1 MKMYLDNIGC
11 FIRNAAFYA
20 ITLAVMSGCSS
31 WNTMQSA
38 ASIQGAKAA
47 DEELE
52 TAEWGV
58 CMAPTVGAWQRR
70 YGGNPVKAEGWAK
83 LCSKQAIIPA
93 PAP

>member
-1 MKMYLDNIGC
+1 MKTIVVMLLMLFVAGC
-11 FIRNAAFYA
+11 AN
-20 ITLAVMSGCSS
+20 
-31 WNTMQSA
+31 WNTLQSA

-70 YGGNPVKAEGWAK
+70 YGGNPVKAEGWGK
-83 LCSKQAIIPA
+83 LCSKPAIVPA
-93 PAP
+93 PTPAPVSAP

>member
-1 MKMYLDNIGC
+1 MEGTDMKTGIVMIVVLL
-11 FIRNAAFYA
+11 
-20 ITLAVMSGCSS
+20 LAGCSS

-38 ASIQGAKAA
+38 ASIQGAKVA

-70 YGGNPVKAEGWAK
+70 YGNAPTKAEGWAK
-83 LCSKQAIIPA
+83 LCSKPAITP
-93 PAP
+93 PVQP